1 LIVTLVWVLSRFI
14 NLAIVG
20 LVGVELFLL
29 RGDLG
34 SSLESD
40 FRKARFDIESNVCD
54 GYCSGKLF
62 CKSTTYELTF
72 SMKSLFLS
80 SDGDKSFLDYNMYI

>member
-1 LIVTLVWVLSRFI
+1 MIFYRFTPLFSDPNRSVSCSIVILVLVLSRLI

-20 LVGVELFLL
+20 LVGVILFLL

-40 FRKARFDIESNVCD
+40 FFKARLDIDS
-54 GYCSGKLF
+54 KF
-62 CKSTTYELTF
+62 
-72 SMKSLFLS
+72 
-80 SDGDKSFLDYNMYI
+80 